1 MTSLDRRRY
10 GSARTETNAWHSAGF
25 GGKLSAT
32 MDDIDGRIVAALRAD
47 GRASI
52 TAVAEA
58 AHVSRANAYARLSRL
73 LDDGVITGFTAKL
86 DPRRSGRASSAYV
99 TMRVEQADW
108 HALRD
113 RLRQIPEVEHF
124 ALVGGDFDVILLVRA
139 RDNED
144 LRRVVLEELTS
155 IPSVRDTK
163 TSLVFEDHDLR

>member
-1 MTSLDRRRY
+1 LPASRLGD
-10 GSARTETNAWHSAGF
+10 
-25 GGKLSAT
+25 KLSTT
-32 MDDIDGRIVAALRAD
+32 MDDIDSRIIEALRAD

-73 LDDGVITGFTAKL
+73 LEDGVITGFTAKV
-86 DPRRSGRASSAYV
+86 DPVRSGRGSSAYV
-99 TMRVEQADW
+99 TLRVEQAGW
-108 HALRD
+108 HELRD
-113 RLRQIPEVEHF
+113 RLREIPEVEHF

-144 LRRVVLEELTS
+144 LRRLVLETLPG

-163 TSLVFEDHDLR
+163 TSLIFEDHDTR

>member
-1 MTSLDRRRY
+1 MRTRRID
-10 GSARTETNAWHSAGF
+10 AR
-25 GGKLSAT
+25 LSST
-32 MDDIDGRIVAALRAD
+32 MDDIDVRILDALRAD

-52 TAVAEA
+52 TAVAET
-58 AHVSRANAYARLSRL
+58 AHVSRANAYSRISRL
-73 LDDGVITGFTAKL
+73 VAEGVITGFTAKV

-99 TMRVEQADW
+99 TLRVEQADW
-108 HALRD
+108 HDLRE
-113 RLRQIPEVEHF
+113 RLKRIPEVEHF

-144 LRRVVLEELTS
+144 LRRVVLEELTA

>member
-1 MTSLDRRRY
+1 MRWARS
-10 GSARTETNAWHSAGF
+10 SAR
-25 GGKLSAT
+25 LSST
-32 MDDIDGRIVAALRAD
+32 MDDIDVRILDALRAD

-73 LDDGVITGFTAKL
+73 MSDGVITGFTAKV
-86 DPRRSGRASSAYV
+86 DPRLSGRRSSAYV
-99 TMRVEQADW
+99 TMRVEQAAW
-108 HALRD
+108 HDLRD

-163 TSLVFEDHDLR
+163 TSLVFEDHDQR